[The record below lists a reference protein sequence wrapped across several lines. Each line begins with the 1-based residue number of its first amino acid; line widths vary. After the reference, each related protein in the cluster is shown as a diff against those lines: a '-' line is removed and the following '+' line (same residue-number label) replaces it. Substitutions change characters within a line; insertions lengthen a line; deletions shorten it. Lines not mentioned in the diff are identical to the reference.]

1 MQKQIKYKYRESII
15 RGKKIVI
22 DYLPDDIFYSLNE
35 GERRNYRE
43 YRRSNFN
50 LGESNLKL
58 EKLNRRLEKLK
69 SQIKEVKGE
78 ISERKDKVNVHFSR
92 IGFLS
97 KDIRF
102 NISIYFKDKTSESY
116 YQRKKQKENP
126 NHSLNEYYNRKK
138 YLKKFYKGKPL
149 TKKKKFYISLET
161 LDYKRKNIYVG
172 SEKDVRL
179 FLNEIVYK
187 DFDRDIFKDSL
198 QFIKDE
204 LREVYSDYITYMVR
218 KIGWNE
224 FLDISSN
231 NINVV
236 RDWYEKTDGG
246 MNKVTWD
253 TIGPNS

>member
-1 MQKQIKYKYRESII
+1 MPKQKKYKYRESLI
-15 RGKKIVI
+15 RGKKLVI

-35 GERRNYRE
+35 GERKNYRE

-58 EKLNRRLEKLK
+58 EKLNKRLEKLK
-69 SQIKEVKGE
+69 SQIKEVKE
-78 ISERKDKVNVHFSR
+78 EVYERKNKVEVHFSR

-116 YQRKKQKENP
+116 YQRKKQKENEQ
-126 NHSLNEYYNRKK
+126 HSLDEYYKRKK
-138 YLKKFYKGKPL
+138 YLKKSYKGKPL

-179 FLNEIVYK
+179 FLNEVVYK
-187 DFDRDIFKDSL
+187 DFDRDINKDSL
-198 QFIKDE
+198 QFVKEE

-218 KIGWNE
+218 KNGWNE
-224 FLDISSN
+224 FLVNSSN
-231 NINVV
+231 NIKVV
-236 RDWYEKTDGG
+236 SEWYEKTDGG
-246 MNKVTWD
+246 MNKVTW
-253 TIGPNS
+253 NN